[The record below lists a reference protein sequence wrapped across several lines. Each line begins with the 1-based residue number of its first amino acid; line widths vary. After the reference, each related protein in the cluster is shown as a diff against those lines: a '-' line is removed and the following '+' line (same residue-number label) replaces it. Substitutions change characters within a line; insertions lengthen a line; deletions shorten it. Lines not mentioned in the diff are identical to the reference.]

1 MDEQWCRQQLENL
14 QIEEKRTE
22 ALTELKTRLKVLP
35 DNENQILEEVAT
47 STNLFDCFN
56 EVNR

>member
-14 QIEEKRTE
+14 QIQEKRTE
-22 ALTELKTRLKVLP
+22 ALNELKTRLKVLS

-47 STNLFDCFN
+47 STNLFECFN